1 LRRRRPDPPDECGQ
15 CSASI
20 PRGAWACPACGADE
34 ETGWDANPWL
44 PDEGSAD
51 IPDPDEEPDYDA
63 LGIPGMPRSVRA
75 RVIAFVAIVT
85 ALSLFI
91 WMATWGAR

>member
-1 LRRRRPDPPDECGQ
+1 
-15 CSASI
+15 
-20 PRGAWACPACGADE
+20 
-34 ETGWDANPWL
+34 L

-51 IPDPDEEPDYDA
+51 IPDPDEEPDYDG

-75 RVIAFVAIVT
+75 RVITFVAIVT